1 MDTPATIPDLS
12 ALRYE
17 PKHIR
22 ARRALALQ
30 TDAVQVSVY
39 ELEPGGCIPA
49 HSHSVSWDISLVLE
63 GEIEAHFYD
72 GDGLRIVTCRAHA
85 LNLVPPSAVHEIRNP
100 SGDRIAKFLLVQSP
114 GRGFDFRPSTSR
126 DSPSD

>member
-1 MDTPATIPDLS
+1 MDAPKSIPDLA
-12 ALRYE
+12 ALPYE

-63 GEIEAHFYD
+63 GEIEAHFSD
-72 GDGLRIVTCRAHA
+72 GVVICRAHA
-85 LNLVPPSAVHEIRNP
+85 LNLVPPGAVHEIRNP
-100 SGDRIAKFLLVQSP
+100 SPDRVAKFLLVQSP